1 MSMMREGKEDAMP
14 PGTTRSLSRQHDAAL
29 DLLRPLAR
37 QAVGMSGADVERLV
51 REARGKARCAGREL
65 TWQDIEELLSA
76 GRPKLSDDLRWQ
88 LAIHECGHVLVHLA
102 LGRRRAVE
110 IITVEGR
117 KGGFVRFSGHEDV
130 LLSERQA
137 MENLATL
144 LAGRRAEIVFFGQ
157 ALSGSGGAPDSDL
170 ARATALALSL
180 ETSLGFGRTQ
190 PLIFRPVSDPS
201 SQLSYDRDLADR
213 VDARLEE
220 ADAIASIVIEDH
232 KAALTELAM
241 EVARQRTLEG
251 EELGRVLD
259 RVRQRLKGWSPR

>member
-1 MSMMREGKEDAMP
+1 MSMMREGKEDAIP
-14 PGTTRSLSRQHDAAL
+14 PGTDHLPSRKHDPAP

-37 QAVGMSGADVERLV
+37 QAVGMSGADIERLV
-51 REARGKARCAGREL
+51 REARGRARRAGREL

-88 LAIHECGHVLVHLA
+88 LAVHECGHVLVHLA
-102 LGRRRAVE
+102 LERRGAIE
-110 IITVEGR
+110 IITLEDRG
-117 KGGFVRFSGHEDV
+117 GGFVRFSGGEEI

-144 LAGRRAEIVFFGQ
+144 LAGRRAEIVFFGE

-170 ARATALALSL
+170 ARATTLAISL
-180 ETSLGFGRTQ
+180 ETSLGFSRTQ

-201 SQLSYDRDLADR
+201 SQLSHDRDLADR

-220 ADAIASIVIEDH
+220 ADAIASIILEDH
-232 KAALTELAM
+232 TAALTELAM

-251 EELGRVLD
+251 KELGRVLD
-259 RVRQRLKGWSPR
+259 RVRQRLQGWSP

>member
-1 MSMMREGKEDAMP
+1 MSVTREGRQDIMP
-14 PGTTRSLSRQHDAAL
+14 PGTDHLPSRQHDPAL

-51 REARGKARCAGREL
+51 REARGRARRAGRDL

-88 LAIHECGHVLVHLA
+88 LAVHECGHVLVHLA
-102 LGRRRAVE
+102 LGRRGAVE
-110 IITVEGR
+110 IITLEDRG
-117 KGGFVRFSGHEDV
+117 GGFVRFSGNDDV
-130 LLSERQA
+130 VLSERQA
-137 MENLATL
+137 MEDLATL
-144 LAGRRAEIVFFGQ
+144 LAGRRAEIVFFGE

-170 ARATALALSL
+170 ARATALAISL
-180 ETSLGFGRTQ
+180 ETSLGFGRAQ

-213 VDARLEE
+213 VYARLEE
-220 ADAIASIVIEDH
+220 ADAIARIIIEDH
-232 KAALTELAM
+232 TAALTELAM

-251 EELGRVLD
+251 RELSKVLD
-259 RVRQRLKGWSPR
+259 RFRQRLQGWSP

>member
-1 MSMMREGKEDAMP
+1 MP
-14 PGTTRSLSRQHDAAL
+14 PGTDRSPARQHDPAL

-51 REARGKARCAGREL
+51 REARGRARRAGREL

-76 GRPKLSDDLRWQ
+76 GRPQLSDDLRWQ
-88 LAIHECGHVLVHLA
+88 LAVHECGHVLVHLA
-102 LGRRRAVE
+102 LGRRGAVE

-117 KGGFVRFSGHEDV
+117 EGGFVRFSGGEEI

-137 MENLATL
+137 MENLAVL
-144 LAGRRAEIVFFGQ
+144 LSGRRAEIVFFGE

-170 ARATALALSL
+170 ARATSLAIAL
-180 ETSLGFGRTQ
+180 ETSLGYGRTQ

-201 SQLSYDRDLADR
+201 SQLSHDRDLADR
-213 VDARLEE
+213 IDVRLEE
-220 ADAIASIVIEDH
+220 ADAIASIILEDH
-232 KAALTELAM
+232 TAALTELAV

-251 EELGRVLD
+251 KGLSRVLD
-259 RVRQRLKGWSPR
+259 RVRQRLQGWSP

>member
-1 MSMMREGKEDAMP
+1 MSMMQKGREGEMP
-14 PGTTRSLSRQHDAAL
+14 PGTDRLPSRQHDPAL

-51 REARGKARCAGREL
+51 REARGRARRAGREL
-65 TWQDIEELLSA
+65 TWQDIEQLLSA
-76 GRPKLSDDLRWQ
+76 GQPKLSDDLRWQ

-102 LGRRRAVE
+102 LERRGTVE
-110 IITVEGR
+110 IITVENR
-117 KGGFVRFSGHEDV
+117 DGGFVRLSGHEEV

-170 ARATALALSL
+170 ARATTLAISL
-180 ETSLGFGRTQ
+180 ETSLGFGRAQ

-201 SQLSYDRDLADR
+201 SQLSYDHDLADR

-220 ADAIASIVIEDH
+220 ADAIASIILEDQT
-232 KAALTELAM
+232 AALTELAM
-241 EVARQRTLEG
+241 EVTRHRTLEG
-251 EELGRVLD
+251 KELGKVLD
-259 RVRQRLKGWSPR
+259 RVRQRLQGWSP